1 MSSFANSKLFPLLP
15 LLLEMATLVM
25 TGPSHHLSVQL
36 LWYLDKPRF
45 FSLESSAFSAFILQ
59 LLILQMRGQLKLDN
73 DDTQFGN
80 K

>member
-1 MSSFANSKLFPLLP
+1 
-15 LLLEMATLVM
+15 M

-45 FSLESSAFSAFILQ
+45 FSLESSAFAAFILQ